1 VSDRERTMAT
11 VVINLSDEAAEKL
24 ISLLRLYSGD
34 VVEARRVLDR
44 ETLAA
49 HSGEPD
55 VRVLRAARMALG
67 LNECQA
73 AARIGC
79 SVQSVRRWEDGVG
92 APRAMAHREG
102 MHALI
107 SEARD
112 RH

>member
-1 VSDRERTMAT
+1 MAT
-11 VVINLSDEAAEKL
+11 VVINMSDEAAERL
-24 ISLLRLYSGD
+24 VSLLRLYSGD

-49 HSGEPD
+49 YHGEPD
-55 VRVLRAARMALG
+55 IHALRAARMALG
-67 LNECQA
+67 LNEYQA

-92 APRAMAHREG
+92 GPRAMAHREG
-102 MHALI
+102 VHALI